1 MDVNILAAVALTII
15 TVLLLLLLL
24 SQKGKYR
31 IRMLLGIL
39 GAICAVAAMVFFIL
53 ARAASGG
60 PDAGQEMTQLYGPC
74 AVYLLAAVWSF
85 AMAAFSRKKLQ
96 AAKAAKQAAKAERQ
110 AVKAAERAEKQAPH
124 QSPSAE

>member
-1 MDVNILAAVALTII
+1 MDVNFLAAVALTII

-31 IRMLLGIL
+31 IRMLLGFL

-60 PDAGQEMTQLYGPC
+60 PDAGKEMTQLYGPC
-74 AVYLLAAVWSF
+74 AAYLLAAIWSF
-85 AMAAFSRKKLQ
+85 ALAAFSRKKLQ
-96 AAKAAKQAAKAERQ
+96 AAKAAKQAAKA
-110 AVKAAERAEKQAPH
+110 AEREAKQAKRETAKES
-124 QSPSAE
+124 QEDKAE